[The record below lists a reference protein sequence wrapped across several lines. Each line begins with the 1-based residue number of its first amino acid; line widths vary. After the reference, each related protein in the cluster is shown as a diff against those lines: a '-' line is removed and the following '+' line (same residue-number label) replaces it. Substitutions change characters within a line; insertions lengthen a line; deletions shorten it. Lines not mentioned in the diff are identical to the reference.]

1 MNKRILSL
9 IAVVVLLATMCVAF
23 VSTASAAY
31 VVYSKCPNGKPLNNR
46 SGPGKEYPVIATFPY
61 GSEIWVIGETSPGWL
76 QCNDAGF
83 VQKSMTSTTNPG
95 AYVPRKKSSQPT
107 KKTSKSL
114 DSVYATAKTVDPYI
128 ITLRATQRSNGVAN
142 VRWAPS
148 KKSKLLAAY
157 PSGTQV
163 RVIAELKNWYQVEDL
178 VTGAV
183 GYVNTAYVVK

>member
-9 IAVVVLLATMCVAF
+9 IAVIVLLATMCVAF
-23 VSTASAAY
+23 VTTASADY
-31 VVYSKCPNGKPLNNR
+31 VVYSRCPNGKPLNER
-46 SGPGKEYPVIATFPY
+46 AGPGKEYPVVNKFPY

-76 QCNDAGF
+76 QLNDGSTF
-83 VQKSMTSTTNPG
+83 VQKNLTSTTKPG
-95 AYVPRKKSSQPT
+95 PYVPPAPQPT
-107 KKTSKSL
+107 KKPSESL
-114 DSVYATAKTVDPYI
+114 ESVYNTAKLVDPYI
-128 ITLRATQRSNGVAN
+128 VTLKATKNSKGVAN

-148 KKSKLLAAY
+148 KKAKLLAAY
-157 PSGTQV
+157 PEGTQV

>member
-76 QCNDAGF
+76 QCNDVGF
-83 VQKSMTSTTNPG
+83 VQASQVCSYDPG
-95 AYVPRKKSSQPT
+95 PYVPPAPGPQPT
-107 KKTSKSL
+107 KKPSDSL
-114 DSVYATAKTVDPYI
+114 DSIYATAKTVTPYI
-128 ITLRATQRSNGVAN
+128 VTLKATKNSKGVAN

>member
-9 IAVVVLLATMCVAF
+9 IAVIVLLATMCVAF
-23 VSTASAAY
+23 VTTASADY

-46 SGPGKEYPVIATFPY
+46 SGPGKEYPVIGSFPY

-76 QCNDAGF
+76 QCNDVGF
-83 VQKSMTSTTNPG
+83 VQASLTSTTKPG
-95 AYVPRKKSSQPT
+95 PYVPPAPKPT
-107 KKTSKSL
+107 QKPSESL
-114 DSVYATAKTVDPYI
+114 DSVYATAKVVDPYI
-128 ITLRATQRSNGVAN
+128 VTLKATKKSNGVAN

-157 PSGTQV
+157 PEGTQV

-178 VTGAV
+178 ITGAV